1 MDSVAL
7 LPFGKKPANPNDLLK
22 TLIFTDFEDD
32 LLGVTELVRG
42 KPVTKVG

>member
-1 MDSVAL
+1 MDFVAL
-7 LPFGKKPANPNDLLK
+7 LRFGQKPANPNDLLK
-22 TLIFTDFEDD
+22 TLIFADFEDN